1 MLVIRML
8 RLENRQVPSIESFV
22 LYMYIYIYIY
32 IYIHIHIYI
41 YIYIFI
47 YILNIYPSYTYI
59 LYIYYGYVFIL
70 FVCSDMVLS
79 DPFMASVCITEKA
92 PLVFGG
98 F

>member
-1 MLVIRML
+1 MVVRKCKILVIRML
-8 RLENRQVPSIESFV
+8 RLGNRQVPSIESFV
-22 LYMYIYIYIY
+22 LYMYVYIYIYIY
-32 IYIHIHIYI
+32 IYV
-41 YIYIFI
+41 

-79 DPFMASVCITEKA
+79 DPFMASVSITEKA